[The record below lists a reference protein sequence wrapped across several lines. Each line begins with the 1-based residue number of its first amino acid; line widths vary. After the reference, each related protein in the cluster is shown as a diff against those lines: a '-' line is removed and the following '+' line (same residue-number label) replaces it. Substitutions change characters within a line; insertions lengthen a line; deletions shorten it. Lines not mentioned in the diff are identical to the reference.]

1 MIIILY
7 EVISNLFQLE
17 ICPWDDYYMSINY
30 LNGDVTEPIKTP
42 AIIVHVCNDQGAWGK
57 GFVLA
62 ISAKWKR
69 PEAAYRDWY
78 KQEFKVQGVV
88 YDDMP
93 FELGNIQLVSTGD
106 NIWIANMIAQHDFYR
121 KGDHKGKVYL
131 QYDALKTSLDK
142 VNSFAKGIQGVSIH
156 MPRIGCGL
164 AGGTWDKV
172 QEVIEECKLSE
183 TYVYDFD

>member
-1 MIIILY
+1 MSQQLRYPILSPTNIPGSGGALY
-7 EVISNLFQLE
+7 LYLLQTIEKQSVYHLYLQAE
-17 ICPWDDYYMSINY
+17 YY
-30 LNGDVTEPIKTP
+30 L
-42 AIIVHVCNDQGAWGK
+42 
-57 GFVLA
+57 
-62 ISAKWKR
+62 
-69 PEAAYRDWY
+69 
-78 KQEFKVQGVV
+78 
-88 YDDMP
+88 
-93 FELGNIQLVSTGD
+93 IQKAGD

-121 KGDHKGKVYL
+121 KGDPKGKVYL